1 MSSKIN
7 VSDLLNENGKVTF
20 KPISKKNLYLPPIT
34 SVLIDLGFKASLQN
48 LAQYAS
54 DEFNKPTSL
63 SKSSI
68 RNISEKGISV
78 KSANKLV
85 AWFRGIIP
93 TSFEKALIKRATSFK
108 LMRVAMSGSTSS
120 EWYPFIHGQ
129 ELSLKK
135 EGLSDLF
142 KPLFNFLKVRCETE
156 SFILRSARRDIKSGK
171 LDPNDLKMTWERYIT
186 AWSLH
191 SLVPKEQLDSMTSF
205 IGEARDASDIK
216 EKDETPA
223 VLPIIYLTYDFYLDF
238 IAHYEVSFLMYM
250 NTYVKKVPDLE
261 SKKWILTKSI
271 ENYVAPLEAA
281 NSEASSSDS
290 HNTRSPRTLFGSM
303 LKVLKDEMEEL
314 TSNENQGSND
324 GWRKLASFIEIETK
338 DSLEPLAQRQY
349 DQLKQWRKGK
359 DIPSFKNLSAFIINY
374 LKYVG
379 KSGSEEV
386 EMCFRIMLM
395 LDRIESRMLATV
407 KDKSAAKDHIKTVL
421 AQYSS
426 YYHACLDQELS
437 TCNK

>member
-1 MSSKIN
+1 MSRKIDA
-7 VSDLLNENGKVTF
+7 SDFLDENGKITF

-48 LAQYAS
+48 LVQYAS
-54 DEFNKPTSL
+54 DEFNKPASL

-68 RNISEKGISV
+68 RNISKKGISV

-85 AWFRGIIP
+85 TWLREIMP
-93 TSFEKALIKRATSFK
+93 TSFEKSLIKKSLSFK
-108 LMRVAMSGSTSS
+108 LMRVAITGSTSS
-120 EWYPFIHGQ
+120 EWLPAINGL
-129 ELSLKK
+129 ETSMEKD
-135 EGLSDLF
+135 GLSDLC

-156 SFILRSARRDIKSGK
+156 ASILRSARRDIKSGK

-205 IGEARDASDIK
+205 IGETRKIADIK
-216 EKDETPA
+216 EKDETPII
-223 VLPIIYLTYDFYLDF
+223 LPTMYLTYDFYLDF

-250 NTYVKKVPDLE
+250 NTYVKKVPALK
-261 SKKWILTKSI
+261 SKKLILTKSI

-281 NSEASSSDS
+281 NNEASSSDS
-290 HNTRSPRTLFGSM
+290 HNTHSPRTLFGSM

-314 TSNENQGSND
+314 KSNENQGSND

-349 DQLKQWRKGK
+349 DQLKLWRKGK
-359 DIPSFKNLSAFIINY
+359 DTPGFKSLNIFISNY
-374 LKYVG
+374 LKYVE
-379 KSGSEEV
+379 KSGNEEI

-407 KDKSAAKDHIKTVL
+407 KDKPAAKDHIKTVL

-426 YYHACLDQELS
+426 YYHTCLDQEFA
-437 TCNK
+437 KQK